1 MISLSGPRAGNGSPL
16 CQFQGFLMQMFPPAD
31 VFWTT
36 AMALDVYLIV
46 FRRYDAEAL
55 RKLEWKYFSVI
66 TTLVFIPAIAF
77 LFVHTEDKG
86 PMYGSVTLWCAINP
100 SWVLYRIIFYYA
112 PIWLLILT
120 AMVLYALIGI
130 NILKRKQ
137 AFKAISNDSFP
148 LENVSHNDV
157 DSDDA
162 NAQSL
167 DGGSTITIYRRPPP
181 NRSSLSFRQYV
192 LMPLMI
198 FVVLLAIWVA
208 PTTNRVASLTNPG
221 YLSDPLLL
229 AVGATGSLRG
239 FWNGVVFIT
248 IGMKARKGKTGA
260 G

>member
-1 MISLSGPRAGNGSPL
+1 
-16 CQFQGFLMQMFPPAD
+16 
-31 VFWTT
+31 
-36 AMALDVYLIV
+36 
-46 FRRYDAEAL
+46 
-55 RKLEWKYFSVI
+55 
-66 TTLVFIPAIAF
+66 
-77 LFVHTEDKG
+77 
-86 PMYGSVTLWCAINP
+86 
-100 SWVLYRIIFYYA
+100 
-112 PIWLLILT
+112 
-120 AMVLYALIGI
+120 MVLYALIGI

-167 DGGSTITIYRRPPP
+167 DGGSVSYFHPSAISCTNVPKTITIYRRPPP

-208 PTTNRVASLTNPG
+208 PTTNRVASFTNPG

-248 IGMKARKGKTGA
+248 IGMKARKGKTAA